1 MPKSEA
7 IAMKKNRFLTIAV
20 SMILAGS
27 ASALAESPAQ
37 QLFDQATFLLEF
49 AYNGFSK
56 VDIKALAPKY
66 QPLLNEACAGDND
79 CDYEMAQPIID
90 DLVKEIGDGHA
101 NYYSP
106 QANGSLKR
114 SFAGQGSGVIRIGIV
129 HDEVEGSNDR
139 IIADVVEDGPADKA
153 GFRRG
158 DRITAVDGTP
168 IPKGEDAAR
177 ALMSS
182 RISTGRDVRFSLL
195 RAGESIE
202 IIVKGERNTTPRLP
216 TLKTETY
223 YGTKLPKEV
232 AVLKIPSFD
241 ADEKVANTVH
251 ELVRKAQ
258 KDGIKSLVIDLRENG
273 GGLSTE
279 HIASIGAFLPDGVTV
294 QYQGR
299 FQDNLSSYTYS
310 AGKIF
315 YRAPSGNTAPRNIYT
330 VTNPTVWTGS
340 VVVLVNKNSASAA
353 EYFATNI
360 KSAKRGLVFGEA
372 TAGVGNTSTQ
382 ILNLIDSSG
391 LQIPLNR
398 AIQGDGTPY
407 PATVTPDVMIPDDL
421 LAINKTGKDMVLEK
435 ALESLAKK

>member
-1 MPKSEA
+1 
-7 IAMKKNRFLTIAV
+7 MKKNRFLTIAL

-27 ASALAESPAQ
+27 ASAFAESPAQ

-56 VDIKALAPKY
+56 VDIKSLAPKY
-66 QPLLNEACAGDND
+66 QPMLDSACAGDAD
-79 CDYEMAQPIID
+79 CDYEAAQPIID
-90 DLVKEIGDGHA
+90 ELVKEIGDGHA

-106 QANGSLKR
+106 QDNGSLRR

-129 HDEVEGSNDR
+129 HDEVAGSNDR
-139 IIADVVEDGPADKA
+139 IITDIVEDGPAEKS

-158 DRITAVDGTP
+158 DRLTAVDGTP
-168 IPKGEDAAR
+168 MPKGEDAAR
-177 ALMSS
+177 ILMSS
-182 RISTGRDVRFSLL
+182 RISTGRDVRFSVL
-195 RAGESIE
+195 RAGE
-202 IIVKGERNTTPRLP
+202 IIDITVKGERNTTPRLP
-216 TLKTETY
+216 SLRVENY

-251 ELVRKAQ
+251 ELLRKAQ
-258 KDGIKSLVIDLRENG
+258 KDGIKSLVVDLRENG

-279 HIASIGAFLPDGVTV
+279 HIASIGAFLPEGVTV

-299 FQDNLSSYTYS
+299 FQENTSSYTYS

-315 YRAPSGNTAPRNIYT
+315 YRAPTGNTAPRNIYS
-330 VTNPTVWTGS
+330 VTNPTLWTGS

-360 KSAKRGLVFGEA
+360 KSAKRGIVFGEE

-382 ILNLIDSSG
+382 ILSLIDDSG

-407 PATVTPDVMIPDDL
+407 PAAVTPDVVLADDL
-421 LAINKTGKDMVLEK
+421 LAINKTGKDIVLEK